1 MQLSQLAK
9 CDLSAPPTSVASER
23 LFSVA
28 GDIYDE
34 KRNRLA
40 PERAE
45 MILFINKNFQL
56 VKGQYNTMVMTDA
69 HEGTLIP
76 TFVCYT
82 NLQYI
87 YICDYDFTG

>member
-1 MQLSQLAK
+1 LIDFHSSIWWKENKHRFVLLSQLARHY
-9 CDLSAPPTSVASER
+9 LLAPPTSVASER

-45 MILFINKNFQL
+45 MLLFINKNFQL
-56 VKGQYNTMVMTDA
+56 VKGQYNYGD
-69 HEGTLIP
+69 E
-76 TFVCYT
+76 
-82 NLQYI
+82 
-87 YICDYDFTG
+87 

>member
-1 MQLSQLAK
+1 MQLSQLARRY
-9 CDLSAPPTSVASER
+9 LSAPSTSVVSER

-45 MILFINKNFQL
+45 MLLFINKHFHL
-56 VKGQYNTMVMTDA
+56 VKGQYNYGD
-69 HEGTLIP
+69 E
-76 TFVCYT
+76 
-82 NLQYI
+82 
-87 YICDYDFTG
+87 